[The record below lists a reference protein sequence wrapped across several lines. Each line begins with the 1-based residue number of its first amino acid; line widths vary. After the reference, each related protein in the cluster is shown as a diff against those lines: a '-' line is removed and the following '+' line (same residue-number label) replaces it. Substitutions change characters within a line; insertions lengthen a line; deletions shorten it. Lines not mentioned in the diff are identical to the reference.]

1 MPIGAAFSTYF
12 GRHFFHFWYQVE
24 DVSTIINSGLLK
36 LLFRC
41 FGLWAAQVD
50 IQWMFETTNLR
61 NVHVQVMP
69 GVYLLPIFL
78 LTISHYETVETAEAC
93 VCLFAISITLS
104 EALQIGRSDHL
115 VSTASSLRLAPSA
128 PALSRV
134 DHRSV

>member
-1 MPIGAAFSTYF
+1 M
-12 GRHFFHFWYQVE
+12 E

-41 FGLWAAQVD
+41 FGLSAAQVD
-50 IQWMFETTNLR
+50 MQWMFETTNLR
-61 NVHVQVMP
+61 NVHIQGMP
-69 GVYLLPIFL
+69 EYISCLSSSIFL
-78 LTISHYETVETAEAC
+78 LTISHYETVEAC
-93 VCLFAISITLS
+93 VCLFAIPITLS

-115 VSTASSLRLAPSA
+115 VSTASSLRLAASA